1 MTQPNLLLYLMD
13 TALEQQLTN
22 SEATRLFNVT
32 QLSAQ
37 ASWTDYLLESKV
49 DVAIIQADNL
59 THEQLIA
66 LTSNKVM
73 SKVDVIFISHGEP
86 NDYIDEAMHHG
97 VTYHLRLPV
106 DIGFINELLT
116 DFHQDILS
124 SKNLSEEVTTSEL
137 DQFGLLVGSS
147 QPMRTLYRM
156 IKKAA
161 DAEMNVFVVG
171 ESGAGKELVA
181 RSVHLLS
188 PLSQKPFVAINC
200 GALSPELIESE
211 LFGHTKGAFTGANK
225 PRAGVFEQAEGGTL
239 FLDEVTE
246 MPLDQQ
252 VKLLRVLESG
262 EYRPVG
268 SEQIKKANVRIISAT
283 NRDPQDA
290 IKQALFREDLFFRL
304 AHFPLNV
311 PPLRERDDDIVGL
324 AKHFLA
330 YRNAQDKS
338 NKEISSDALQKISQ
352 HSWPGNVRELKHAI
366 ERAYIL
372 ANDVITADLIILDND
387 TQLRTERHETVP
399 AGISLEEVER
409 RAILKTLDKNE
420 GNKSATAD
428 DLGVSIK
435 TLYNKLERYSK
446 QD

>member
-1 MTQPNLLLYLMD
+1 MTQPNLLVYLLD
-13 TALEQQLTN
+13 KTLEPQLIH
-22 SEATRLFNVT
+22 SEAARLFNVI

-37 ASWTDYLLESKV
+37 ESWTDYLLESRV
-49 DVAIIQADNL
+49 DVAIVQADNFS
-59 THEQLIA
+59 HEQLMA
-66 LTSNKVM
+66 LTANKVM
-73 SKVDVIFISHGEP
+73 SKVDVIFISNGEP
-86 NDYIDEAMHHG
+86 NKYIDEAMHHG

-106 DIGFINELLT
+106 DIAFINELLT
-116 DFHQDILS
+116 DSHQEFVS
-124 SKNLSEEVTTSEL
+124 SKNLSEQVTTSEL

-147 QPMRTLYRM
+147 SPMRTLYRM
-156 IKKAA
+156 IKKAS
-161 DAEMNVFVVG
+161 DAEMNVFVAG

-181 RSVHLLS
+181 RSVHLMS
-188 PLSQKPFVAINC
+188 PLSQQPFVAINC

-225 PRAGVFEQAEGGTL
+225 SRAGVFEQAEGGTL

-262 EYRPVG
+262 EFRPVG
-268 SEQIKKANVRIISAT
+268 SEQVKKAKVRIISAT

-290 IKQALFREDLFFRL
+290 IKQELFREDLFFRL

-311 PPLRERDDDIVGL
+311 PPLRERGDDIVGL

-387 TQLRTERHETVP
+387 TQLRTQRHETVP

-428 DLGVSIK
+428 ELGVSIK

-446 QD
+446 EE